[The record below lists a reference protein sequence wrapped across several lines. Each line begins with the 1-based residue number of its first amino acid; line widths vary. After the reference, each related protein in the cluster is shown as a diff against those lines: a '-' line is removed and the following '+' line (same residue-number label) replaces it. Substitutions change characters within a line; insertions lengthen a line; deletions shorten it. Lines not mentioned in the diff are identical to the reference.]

1 MVIRTQLS
9 IYHRAHLKT
18 GFAGDWCVSWLT
30 LTYNNRT
37 LTYTNTSTDHH
48 DNVLDLKKIKN
59 VTVIKNGKNLS
70 APDSALPV
78 LVVDAT
84 DRSIYLQVM
93 SFSQSLYFTTRNKSI
108 ALTLIKR
115 FDVF

>member
-1 MVIRTQLS
+1 MID
-9 IYHRAHLKT
+9 YRAHLKT

-48 DNVLDLKKIKN
+48 DNILDLKMIKN
-59 VTVIKNGKNLS
+59 WKNLS

-84 DRSIYLQVM
+84 DRSIYLQVK
-93 SFSQSLYFTTRNKSI
+93 SLDQNFEIHFSQMQYSTLYYI
-108 ALTLIKR
+108 
-115 FDVF
+115 